1 MAECKKQVAP
11 LARTVANTAVLD
23 FMVDSALTRVVR
35 HSWDPLHCTQAIADN
50 LDQHIKA
57 GVNDRRG
64 KADSFDLL
72 RTGSGKQSP
81 AWSGAL

>member
-23 FMVDSALTRVVR
+23 FKIDSALTRVDC
-35 HSWDPLHCTQAIADN
+35 HSWNPLHCTQAIADD
-50 LDQHIKA
+50 LDLHIKA

-64 KADSFDLL
+64 LL
-72 RTGSGKQSP
+72 RSVAIPVPEKQSP